1 MGGGEIIASFLDAQ
15 AIDEFVDQ
23 RGPGLH
29 RRRHPADRPA
39 SPPRA
44 AGPARVRT
52 LRGRPGP
59 TALPRAEQAFV
70 MTRSAQDWPA
80 PAAITIDYLD
90 QHLEAIPGLAQWHHD
105 EWSSITP
112 DLTIDDRI
120 QGFRARARRGGAPS
134 AVVAVVDGHVAGL
147 ACLVA
152 ADIDSHAHLTP
163 WLASVLV
170 GWSTGAVASVMVGGA
185 NRIRGPRALGARAL
199 PVHLRQAIHVRA
211 ARLASRRGRR
221 SREPVR
227 CRHGPYTGWL

>member
-1 MGGGEIIASFLDAQ
+1 
-15 AIDEFVDQ
+15 
-23 RGPGLH
+23 
-29 RRRHPADRPA
+29 
-39 SPPRA
+39 
-44 AGPARVRT
+44 
-52 LRGRPGP
+52 
-59 TALPRAEQAFV
+59 
-70 MTRSAQDWPA
+70 MTRSVQDWPA

-90 QHLEAIPGLAQWHHD
+90 QHLEAIPVLAQWHHD

-170 GWSTGAVASVMVGGA
+170 GPEHRGRGIGSRLAERIASE
-185 NRIRGPRALGARAL
+185 ARAL
-199 PVHLRQAIHVRA
+199 SVPELY
-211 ARLASRRGRR
+211 LF
-221 SREPVR
+221 
-227 CRHGPYTGWL
+227 TFD